1 MSYTFFYDE
10 SNNIRKLFLKGK
22 SFNTDSHSNPSP
34 CFVLAGIVHE
44 GNVAESDI
52 KELLN
57 ALKLPP
63 TAKELKF
70 KQVAKGEFLDNLK
83 SAKLVIL
90 LEWLLKSDYFI
101 HYNNIN
107 MEYWSLVDIVDDCCE
122 HVDKY
127 GGLDYSPAGGKR
139 IYLDY
144 HKDALYELM
153 KIDKYNFLGL
163 LSKYG
168 YPKIEPKNAAA
179 FNKGLNKIAKKFSR
193 PEARARKI
201 VDKRTSFSLLS
212 LSKLF
217 DMCRNIEEYFS
228 VYGSEVGLLI
238 DGFSIF
244 YDHRIKLFDSSKHVL
259 DNEFEIQKCFEQ
271 YEKSDKELGNVDYE
285 FVDSNSYLEVQV
297 SDVLC
302 GLFKNYFTFI
312 NNLQISN
319 LDEVKSSLTS
329 SQRYCLQLMSDLISK
344 SDKKNKEFLFYV
356 MSMSEHE
363 KHKQF
368 MFGEYNNSNHADAA

>member
-22 SFNTDSHSNPSP
+22 GFNTDSHSNPSP

-44 GNVAESDI
+44 GNAAESDI

-57 ALKLPP
+57 AIKLPP

-70 KQVAKGEFLDNLK
+70 KQVAKGGFLDNLK

-101 HYNNIN
+101 HYDNIN
-107 MEYWSLVDIVDDCCE
+107 MEYWSLVDIIDDCCE

-127 GGLDYSPAGGKR
+127 GGVDYSRAGGKR
-139 IYLDY
+139 PYLDY

-153 KIDKYNFLGL
+153 KMDKSNFLSL

-168 YPKIEPKNAAA
+168 YPKIEPKDAAV
-179 FNKGLNKIAKKFSR
+179 FNKSLNKLAKKYSR

-217 DMCRNIEEYFS
+217 DMCRNIEEYFL
-228 VYGSEVGLLI
+228 VYDHKVGSLI

-244 YDHRIKLFDSSKHVL
+244 YNQRVKLFDSSRHVL
-259 DNEFEIQKCFEQ
+259 DNEFEIQKCFER
-271 YEKSDKELGNVDYE
+271 YESFDKELGDVNYE
-285 FVDSNSYLEVQV
+285 FVDSNSYIEVQV

-312 NNLQISN
+312 NNLQISD
-319 LDEVKSSLTS
+319 LDEVKSSLTKP
-329 SQRYCLQLMSDLISK
+329 QRNCLKLISDLISK
-344 SDKKNKEFLFYV
+344 SDKENKEFLFYV
-356 MSMSEHE
+356 MSMGEHE

-368 MFGEYNNSNHADAA
+368 MFGEYNKSNHADAA

>member
-22 SFNTDSHSNPSP
+22 NFNTDSHSNPSP
-34 CFVLAGIVHE
+34 FFVLAGIVHE
-44 GNVAESDI
+44 GNAAKSDI

-83 SAKLVIL
+83 SAKMVVL

-101 HYNNIN
+101 HYDNIN
-107 MEYWSLVDIVDDCCE
+107 MEYWSLVDIIDDCCE

-127 GGLDYSPAGGKR
+127 GGLDYFRAGGKR
-139 IYLDY
+139 VYLDY

-153 KIDKYNFLGL
+153 KLDKANFLGL

-168 YPKIEPKNAAA
+168 YPKIEPKDAAA
-179 FNKGLNKIAKKFSR
+179 FNKHLNKLAKKYSR

-217 DMCRNIEEYFS
+217 DMCRNIEEYFF
-228 VYGSEVGLLI
+228 VYDHRVGALI

-244 YDHRIKLFDSSKHVL
+244 YDQRVKLFEDSKHVL

-271 YEKSDKELGNVDYE
+271 YEKFNKELGNINYE
-285 FVDSNSYLEVQV
+285 FVDSNAYIEVQV

-319 LDEVKSSLTS
+319 LEKVKSSLTS
-329 SQRYCLQLMSDLISK
+329 SQRYCLQLISDLISK

-356 MSMSEHE
+356 MSMGEHE

-368 MFGEYNNSNHADAA
+368 MFGEYDKSNHANEA

>member
-22 SFNTDSHSNPSP
+22 GFNTDSHSNPSP

-44 GNVAESDI
+44 GNAAESDI

-70 KQVAKGEFLDNLK
+70 KQVAKGGFLDNLK
-83 SAKLVIL
+83 SAKLVVI
-90 LEWLLKSDYFI
+90 LEWLLKSDYYI
-101 HYNNIN
+101 HYDNIN
-107 MEYWSLVDIVDDCCE
+107 MEYWSLVDIIDDCCE

-127 GGLDYSPAGGKR
+127 GGLDYSRVGGKR
-139 IYLDY
+139 YYLDY

-153 KIDKYNFLGL
+153 KMEKANFLSL

-168 YPKIEPKNAAA
+168 YPKIEFKDAAA
-179 FNKGLNKIAKKFSR
+179 FNKGLNKLAKKYSR
-193 PEARARKI
+193 PEARVRKI
-201 VDKRTSFSLLS
+201 VDKRTSSSLLS

-217 DMCRNIEEYFS
+217 NMCRNIEEYTL
-228 VYGSEVGLLI
+228 VYEYKAGSLI

-244 YDHRIKLFDSSKHVL
+244 YNQRIKLFDSSKHVL

-271 YEKSDKELGNVDYE
+271 YEKFDKKLGEINYE
-285 FVDSNSYLEVQV
+285 FVDSNSYIEVQV

-312 NNLQISN
+312 NSLQISN
-319 LDEVKSSLTS
+319 LDEVKSSLTN
-329 SQRYCLQLMSDLISK
+329 SQRNCLQLISDLISK

-356 MSMSEHE
+356 MSMGEHE

-368 MFGEYNNSNHADAA
+368 MFGEYSKPNHMDAA

>member
-10 SNNIRKLFLKGK
+10 SNNIRKLFLKGR

-34 CFVLAGIVHE
+34 CFVLAGILHE
-44 GNVAESDI
+44 GNAAESDI
-52 KELLN
+52 NELVD

-70 KQVAKGEFLDNLK
+70 KQVAKGGFLDNLK
-83 SAKLVIL
+83 SAKLVVL
-90 LEWLLKSDYFI
+90 LEWLLKSDYYI
-101 HYNNIN
+101 HYDNIN
-107 MEYWSLVDIVDDCCE
+107 MEYWSLVDIIDDCCE

-127 GGLDYSPAGGKR
+127 GGLDYSSARGKR
-139 IYLDY
+139 PYLDY

-153 KIDKYNFLGL
+153 KMDKSNFLSL
-163 LSKYG
+163 LSKYD
-168 YPKIEPKNAAA
+168 YPKIEPKYASA
-179 FNKGLNKIAKKFSR
+179 FNKGLNKLAKKYSR

-217 DMCRNIEEYFS
+217 DMCRKIEKYFF
-228 VYGSEVGLLI
+228 VYDHKVGSLI
-238 DGFSIF
+238 DGFSMF
-244 YDHRIKLFDSSKHVL
+244 YNQRLKLFDSSRHVL

-271 YEKSDKELGNVDYE
+271 YEKLDKEFEDLNYE
-285 FVDSNSYLEVQV
+285 FVDSNSFLEVQV

-312 NNLQISN
+312 NDLKISD
-319 LDEVKSSLTS
+319 LDEVKSTLTS
-329 SQRYCLQLMSDLISK
+329 SQRNCLHLIAGLISK
-344 SDKKNKEFLFYV
+344 SDQKNKEFLFYV
-356 MSMSEHE
+356 MSMGEHE

-368 MFGEYNNSNHADAA
+368 MFGEGEKIGHP

>member
-10 SNNIRKLFLKGK
+10 SNNIRKLFLKGR

-34 CFVLAGIVHE
+34 CFVLAGILHE
-44 GNVAESDI
+44 GNAAESDI
-52 KELLN
+52 NELID

-70 KQVAKGEFLDNLK
+70 KQVAKGGFLDNLK
-83 SAKLVIL
+83 SAKLVVL
-90 LEWLLKSDYFI
+90 LEWLLKSDYYI
-101 HYNNIN
+101 HYDNIN
-107 MEYWSLVDIVDDCCE
+107 MEYWSLVDIIDDCCE

-139 IYLDY
+139 PYLDY

-153 KIDKYNFLGL
+153 KMDKSNFLSL
-163 LSKYG
+163 LSKYD
-168 YPKIEPKNAAA
+168 YPKIEPKDAPA
-179 FNKGLNKIAKKFSR
+179 FNKGLNKLAKKYSR

-217 DMCRNIEEYFS
+217 DMCRKIEEYFF
-228 VYGSEVGLLI
+228 VYDHKVGSLI

-244 YDHRIKLFDSSKHVL
+244 YNQRVKLFDSSRHVL

-271 YEKSDKELGNVDYE
+271 YEKLDKELEDLNYE
-285 FVDSNSYLEVQV
+285 FVDSNSFLEVQV

-312 NNLQISN
+312 NDLKISD
-319 LDEVKSSLTS
+319 LDEVKSTLTS
-329 SQRYCLQLMSDLISK
+329 SQRNCLHLIADLISK

-356 MSMSEHE
+356 MSMGEHE

-368 MFGEYNNSNHADAA
+368 MFGEYNKSNHADAA

>member
-22 SFNTDSHSNPSP
+22 RFNTDSHSNPSP

-44 GNVAESDI
+44 GDVAESDI

-63 TAKELKF
+63 SAKELKF
-70 KQVAKGEFLDNLK
+70 KQVAKGGFLDNLK
-83 SAKLVIL
+83 SQKLVTI
-90 LEWLLKSDYFI
+90 LEWLLKSDYYI
-101 HYNNIN
+101 HYDNIN
-107 MEYWSLVDIVDDCCE
+107 IEYWSLVDIIDDCCE

-127 GGLDYSPAGGKR
+127 GGLNYSPAGGKR
-139 IYLDY
+139 MYLDY

-153 KIDKYNFLGL
+153 KMDKSNFLSL
-163 LSKYG
+163 LSKYT
-168 YPKIEPKNAAA
+168 YPKVEPKDAAS
-179 FNKGLNKIAKKFSR
+179 FNKGLNKLAKKYSK
-193 PEARARKI
+193 PEARARKF

-217 DMCRNIEEYFS
+217 DMCRNIEEYFF
-228 VYGSEVGLLI
+228 VYDHKVGSLI

-244 YDHRIKLFDSSKHVL
+244 YNQRIKLFNGSKHVL
-259 DNEFEIQKCFEQ
+259 DNEFEIQKCFEK
-271 YEKSDKELGNVDYE
+271 YEGYDKELSSINYE

-312 NNLQISN
+312 NNLKLSD
-319 LDEVKSSLTS
+319 LDKVKSSLTS
-329 SQRYCLQLMSDLISK
+329 HQKHCLQLISDLISK
-344 SDKKNKEFLFYV
+344 SDIKNKEFLFYV
-356 MSMSEHE
+356 MSMGEHE
-363 KHKQF
+363 KHRQF
-368 MFGEYNNSNHADAA
+368 MFGEYNKSNHADAA